1 MNRLTV
7 LGILLIACG
16 FFLFFLKNN
25 TAFTRIIHYRIK
37 NPSRFILTS
46 SIMILLAG
54 VYSVLAPVLSVMM
67 GADYWILYF
76 IGLLGCMMLLILFL
90 LPKS

>member
-1 MNRLTV
+1 
-7 LGILLIACG
+7 
-16 FFLFFLKNN
+16 
-25 TAFTRIIHYRIK
+25 
-37 NPSRFILTS
+37 
-46 SIMILLAG
+46 MILLAG